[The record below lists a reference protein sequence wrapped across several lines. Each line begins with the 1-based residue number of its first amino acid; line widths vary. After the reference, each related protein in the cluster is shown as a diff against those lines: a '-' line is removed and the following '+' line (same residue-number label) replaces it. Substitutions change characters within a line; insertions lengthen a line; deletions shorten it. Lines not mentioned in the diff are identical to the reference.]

1 MFYNKFLQLIVNKH
15 VVIFVLKKFIS
26 LPVLKKTAL
35 KTEHI
40 DKHYVDLSK
49 EELIDFRNGGKV
61 VVYNAIDRNTDDFR
75 RILSCAKFFALQGK
89 QVVMPPKLD
98 VPYKNPAYDQIFGS
112 LRGTPYYGKCPD
124 LLVDGVWYEHEGFS
138 RVNPKSNFSNML
150 RRGLSQSERIII
162 EKCSLSERIMRK
174 SIRDRMASG
183 VRIKEIWIHDGETVT
198 LFFKNTEG
206 Q

>member
-1 MFYNKFLQLIVNKH
+1 MV
-15 VVIFVLKKFIS
+15 
-26 LPVLKKTAL
+26 A
-35 KTEHI
+35 
-40 DKHYVDLSK
+40 
-49 EELIDFRNGGKV
+49 
-61 VVYNAIDRNTDDFR
+61 YNAIDRTTEDFR
-75 RILSCAKFFALQGK
+75 RILNCAKQFAQQGK

-98 VPYKNPAYDQIFGS
+98 VPYKNPAYDRIFGS

-138 RVNPKSNFSNML
+138 SVNPKSNFSNML
-150 RRGLSQSERIII
+150 HRGLSQSERIII

-174 SIRDRMASG
+174 SIRDRLASD
-183 VRIKEIWIHDGETVT
+183 VRIKEIWIRDEGVLT